1 MIFAVFHNQKDLL
14 RAAARLRAEHGA
26 LVETY
31 TAEEPEVSP
40 DAPDTTVSRIPLVVL
55 AAGVVGTAGM
65 FLLQAYATTI
75 AYPLDI
81 GGRPDF
87 AWPSY
92 IPNAFEMGVLL
103 AVVTGF
109 VAFLAANR
117 LPKLYEPIDE
127 RPAFRNV
134 MRDGNVL
141 TIRRIEP
148 ARARVLLA
156 AAGPDQAGPYLIEEI
171 PG

>member
-1 MIFAVFHNQKDLL
+1 MIFAAFHTQKDLL
-14 RAAARLRAEHGA
+14 HAAARVQAEHGA

-31 TAEEPEVSP
+31 TAEEPEGS
-40 DAPDTTVSRIPLVVL
+40 DAPDTTISPIPLVVL
-55 AAGVVGTAGM
+55 AAGVLGTAGM
-65 FLLQAYATTI
+65 FLMQAYATTI

-103 AVVTGF
+103 AVVVGF

-127 RPAFRNV
+127 QPAFRNV

-141 TIRRIEP
+141 TIRHVEP
-148 ARARVLLA
+148 ARARTLLA
-156 AAGPDQAGPYLIEEI
+156 AAGPDQAGPYLVEEI

>member
-1 MIFAVFHNQKDLL
+1 MIFAAFHTQEDLL
-14 RAAARLRAEHGA
+14 RAAARLRREHGA

-31 TAEEPEVSP
+31 TAEEPEGP
-40 DAPDTTVSRIPLVVL
+40 DAPDTTISPIPLVVL
-55 AAGVVGTAGM
+55 AAGVLGTAGM
-65 FLLQAYATTI
+65 FLLQVYATTI

-103 AVVTGF
+103 AVMAGF
-109 VAFLAANR
+109 VAFLVANR

-127 RPAFRNV
+127 QPAFRDV

-156 AAGPDQAGPYLIEEI
+156 AAGADQAGPYLVEEV

>member
-1 MIFAVFHNQKDLL
+1 MIFAAFHTQEDLL
-14 RAAARLRAEHGA
+14 RAAARVRAERGA

-31 TAEEPEVSP
+31 TAEEPDVS
-40 DAPDTTVSRIPLVVL
+40 DAPDTTISPIPLVVL
-55 AAGVVGTAGM
+55 AAGVLGTAGM
-65 FLLQAYATTI
+65 FLLQVYGTAY

-81 GGRPDF
+81 GGRPDL

-103 AVVTGF
+103 AVATGF
-109 VAFLAANR
+109 ASYLVANR

-127 RPAFRNV
+127 QPAFRDV

-148 ARARVLLA
+148 ARARALLTPT
-156 AAGPDQAGPYLIEEI
+156 GPDGAAPYLVEEV

>member
-1 MIFAVFHNQKDLL
+1 MIFAAFHNQKDLL
-14 RAAARLRAEHGA
+14 HAAARLRAEHGA

-31 TAEEPEVSP
+31 TAEEPDVS
-40 DAPDTTVSRIPLVVL
+40 DAPDTTISAIPLVVL
-55 AAGVVGTAGM
+55 AAGVLGTAGM
-65 FLLQAYATTI
+65 FLLQVYGTTY

-81 GGRPDF
+81 GGRPDL

-103 AVVTGF
+103 AVATGF
-109 VAFLAANR
+109 VAFLVANR

-127 RPAFRNV
+127 QPAFRNV

-148 ARARVLLA
+148 ARARALLTPT
-156 AAGPDQAGPYLIEEI
+156 GPDGAAPYLVEEV

>member
-1 MIFAVFHNQKDLL
+1 MILAAFHNQKDLL
-14 RAAARLRAEHGA
+14 RAAARLRGEHGA
-26 LVETY
+26 RVETY
-31 TAEEPEVSP
+31 TAEEPEVAP
-40 DAPDTTVSRIPLVVL
+40 DAPDTTISPIPLVVL
-55 AAGVVGTAGM
+55 AAGVLGTVGM
-65 FLLQAYATTI
+65 FLMQVYATSI
-75 AYPLDI
+75 GYPLDI

-127 RPAFRNV
+127 RPAFRDV

-141 TIRRIEP
+141 TIRHVPP
-148 ARARVLLA
+148 ARVRALLA
-156 AAGPDQAGPYLIEEI
+156 GVGAYLVEEVAG
-171 PG
+171 

>member
-1 MIFAVFHNQKDLL
+1 MIFAAFHTQQDLL
-14 RAAARLRAEHGA
+14 RAAALLRREHGA

-31 TAEEPEVSP
+31 TAEEPEGP
-40 DAPDTTVSRIPLVVL
+40 DAPDTTISPIPLVVL
-55 AAGVVGTAGM
+55 AAGVLGTAGM
-65 FLLQAYATTI
+65 FLLQVYATTI

-103 AVVTGF
+103 AVVAGF
-109 VAFLAANR
+109 VAFLVANR

-127 RPAFRNV
+127 QPAFRDV

-156 AAGPDQAGPYLIEEI
+156 AAGPDQAGPYLVEEV

>member
-1 MIFAVFHNQKDLL
+1 MILAAFHNQKDLL
-14 RAAARLRAEHGA
+14 RAAARLRAERGA

-40 DAPDTTVSRIPLVVL
+40 DAPDTTISPIPLVVL
-55 AAGVVGTAGM
+55 AAGVFGTVGM
-65 FLLQAYATTI
+65 FLLQVYATTV

-92 IPNAFEMGVLL
+92 VPNAFEMGVLM

>member
-1 MIFAVFHNQKDLL
+1 MIFAAFHNQRDLL
-14 RAAARLRAEHGA
+14 HAAARLRAEQGA
-26 LVETY
+26 VVETY
-31 TAEEPEVSP
+31 TAEEPGGS
-40 DAPDTTVSRIPLVVL
+40 DAPDTTVSPIPLVVL
-55 AAGVVGTAGM
+55 AAGVLGTAGM
-65 FLLQAYATTI
+65 FLMQAYATTV

-103 AVVTGF
+103 AVVVGF
-109 VAFLAANR
+109 AAFLVANR

-127 RPAFRNV
+127 QPAFRNV

-141 TIRRIEP
+141 TVRRLEP

-156 AAGPDQAGPYLIEEI
+156 AAGPDHAAPYLVEEI
-171 PG
+171 AG

>member
-1 MIFAVFHNQKDLL
+1 MILAAFHNQKDLL
-14 RAAARLRAEHGA
+14 RAAARLRTERGA

-40 DAPDTTVSRIPLVVL
+40 DAPDTTISAIPLVVL
-55 AAGVVGTAGM
+55 AAGVFGTAAM
-65 FLLQAYATTI
+65 FLLQVYATSI

-141 TIRRIEP
+141 TIRRVEP
-148 ARARVLLA
+148 ARARTLLA
-156 AAGPDQAGPYLIEEI
+156 DGGPDQAGPYLVEEVA
-171 PG
+171 G